1 MNLLSN
7 VKWNTISQIF
17 KILIQSINLIYLAKL
32 IPPTEYGL
40 LAIAV
45 VFVNFANLLRDLG
58 TSASLVQSKILTEGL
73 INTVFWFNLLMG
85 IAICILLCLVSPII
99 SNFYEHNELKY
110 ILMLLSITF
119 PLSSV
124 ATAHLALLE
133 RDSKFKKTSVIEVI
147 SSSFSVIVAI
157 VLAKIGYGVY
167 SLVIQSIVLNLL
179 SAIMFWIAS
188 GWNPSIRLFI
198 QPNEL
203 KRIFGF
209 SANLTGFNFI
219 NYFSRN
225 LDSFLIGKFMS
236 TSILGNYN
244 LAYRIM
250 LFPLQSLTFIM
261 ARSLYPILSHYQD
274 DEVRVRDNY
283 LKCVFVVLAIS
294 APLMSGIALFSQ
306 DIVNVFFGDKW
317 VLTGII
323 LQWLAPTAIIQSV
336 LSTTGA
342 VFTAKGR
349 TDILFRLGGIGAI
362 LQVTAFFIGIR
373 YDIQTFALCYFI
385 ANAINFFPVMFILL
399 RLIKCPLI
407 VFLKGLLLIGF
418 STIIM
423 FLSLYYVKVNMFDE
437 PFNLYSLILISLLG
451 VLIYSFVLFINVRF
465 FSSVLSKAN

>member
-110 ILMLLSITF
+110 ILVLLSITF

-362 LQVTAFFIGIR
+362 LQVTAFFIGIKC
-373 YDIQTFALCYFI
+373 DIQTFALCYFI

>member
-32 IPPTEYGL
+32 IPPAEYGL

-58 TSASLVQSKILTEGL
+58 TSASLVQNKVLTEGL

-99 SNFYEHNELKY
+99 SGFYGHSELKY
-110 ILMLLSITF
+110 ILILLSITF

-133 RDSKFKKTSVIEVI
+133 RDSKFKKTSIIEVL

-157 VLAKIGYGVY
+157 VLAKFGYGVY
-167 SLVIQSIVLNLL
+167 SLVVQSIVLNLL
-179 SAIMFWIAS
+179 STIMFWVAS
-188 GWNPSIRLFI
+188 GWMPNIKLFI
-198 QPNEL
+198 QMSEL

-236 TSILGNYN
+236 TTILGSYN

-274 DEVRVRDNY
+274 NEAKVRDNY

-306 DIVNVFFGDKW
+306 DIVRVFFGDKW
-317 VLTGII
+317 ALTGVI

-349 TDILFRLGGIGAI
+349 TDILFRLGGVGAI
-362 LQVTAFFIGIR
+362 LQVTAFLIGIK

-385 ANAINFFPVMFILL
+385 ANALNFFPVMFILL
-399 RLIKCPLI
+399 RLIKCPLMI
-407 VFLKGLLLIGF
+407 FLKGLLIIGF
-418 STIIM
+418 STIVM
-423 FLSLYYVKVNMFDE
+423 FLSLYYIKLNMFNE
-437 PFNLYSLILISLLG
+437 PLNLYYLIFTSLLG
-451 VLIYSFVLFINVRF
+451 ALMYFLVLFVNVRF
-465 FSSVLSKAN
+465 FGPVLYKVK